1 VSYTTLGRLHS
12 LSLKVP
18 SHLLLLLLLLSGAE
32 RKALYESKDIMEE
45 PLDQE
50 TLERLSNAF
59 AS

>member
-1 VSYTTLGRLHS
+1 MSYTTLGRLHS
-12 LSLKVP
+12 LSLNAP
-18 SHLLLLLLLLSGAE
+18 SHLLLLLLSGAE

>member
-12 LSLKVP
+12 LSLNVP
-18 SHLLLLLLLLSGAE
+18 SHLLLLLLSGAE

>member
-1 VSYTTLGRLHS
+1 MSYTTLGRLHS

-18 SHLLLLLLLLSGAE
+18 SHLLLLLLSGAE
-32 RKALYESKDIMEE
+32 RKALYESKDIMED

>member
-1 VSYTTLGRLHS
+1 MHL

-18 SHLLLLLLLLSGAE
+18 TTYYLLSGAE
-32 RKALYESKDIMEE
+32 RKALYESKDVLEE

-50 TLERLSNAF
+50 TLERLSNAY